1 MNVKVNRDGV
11 LVIEAVNEQE
21 TYILKTWMR
30 DNVSNDAGD
39 LSYSVNSIEIK
50 LDDE

>member
-1 MNVKVNRDGV
+1 MNARINRDGV

-30 DNVSNDAGD
+30 ENVANDAGN